1 VANNF
6 DTTKTPKLLPNWK
19 GPAEIIDIN
28 DTNAK
33 AQFKNKIKMLHISKQ
48 KNQVKKKMTKM
59 ILIRLRMCSKMFLIK
74 RTIAGQSQEPRQN

>member
-33 AQFKNKIKMLHISKQ
+33 AQFKNKIKVLHVSKLKHFFQ
-48 KNQVKKKMTKM
+48 NKKNQVKKEMT
-59 ILIRLRMCSKMFLIK
+59 R
-74 RTIAGQSQEPRQN
+74 